1 MEVEIKVLDT
11 QKVRKWEIRLHV
23 DLFLGLTDIMDYKN
37 LEEGQNR
44 GPSLIFKRK
53 SRGDMGFLQNYV
65 TELLYD
71 KHLFLSHSSALRG
84 LLYHIKNN
92 EKKIQFA
99 VQLRFAQ
106 NKRTI
111 CPRGKLTVIK

>member
-1 MEVEIKVLDT
+1 MGLEVEIKVLDT

-44 GPSLIFKRK
+44 GPSLIFKGK
-53 SRGDMGFLQNYV
+53 SRGDMGFLQNYI

-71 KHLFLSHSSALRG
+71 KHLFLSHSSAL
-84 LLYHIKNN
+84 
-92 EKKIQFA
+92 
-99 VQLRFAQ
+99 
-106 NKRTI
+106 
-111 CPRGKLTVIK
+111 